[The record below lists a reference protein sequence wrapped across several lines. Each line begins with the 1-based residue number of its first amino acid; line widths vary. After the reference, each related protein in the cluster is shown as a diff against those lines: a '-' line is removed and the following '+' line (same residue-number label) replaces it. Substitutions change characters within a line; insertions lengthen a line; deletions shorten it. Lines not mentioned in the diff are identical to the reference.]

1 MTLRCFSLSFVLFD
15 KAKVNTPGFFFG
27 TVAVCLLVIF
37 TQLPAYGDYLF
48 WWAVG
53 PGLVILAIAA
63 FASSLLLLGP
73 VIAPHWYRAMYH
85 VIAVCC
91 TVDATLYMRSAGE
104 PETLY
109 LPLFVALALHSHGY
123 LTGSNINQRLGTI
136 LMTVVLGSAVYRV
149 LYTPWVPLM
158 FIITMCVVVFA
169 ALLIKSLHVAH
180 LRNATA
186 IKDRADALQS
196 IHNLLMVL
204 ASKEIGE
211 PLENIRVLSAPTS
224 VHSHHDPISE
234 QISRNVSKIEQV
246 LADCKLE
253 SRSVTSLQEV
263 LHSAL
268 EFKYERDVHA
278 DVYGMTSGTV
288 SGYHRMFLV
297 ILLNKIIENSC
308 RTAIGNWVD
317 LLMLKVAIGPSGL
330 VLEDNAGPSG
340 CFSEVFSTYL
350 DPAMQNLFGFQVE
363 VHRMGSGT
371 RYTLVFE
378 R

>member
-1 MTLRCFSLSFVLFD
+1 MTIRCFSMSFVLFD
-15 KAKVNTPGFFFG
+15 KKSVNTPGFFFG

-48 WWAVG
+48 WWAVA
-53 PGLVILAIAA
+53 PGLVILALAA
-63 FASSLLLLGP
+63 FASSLLIMSP
-73 VIAPHWYRAMYH
+73 VIAPHWYRSLYH

-104 PETLY
+104 PETMY

-123 LTGSNINQRLGTI
+123 LTGSSINQRLGTL
-136 LMTVVLGSAVYRV
+136 LMTLVLGSAIYRV

-180 LRNATA
+180 QRNATV
-186 IKDRADALQS
+186 IKDRAEALQS
-196 IHNLLMVL
+196 IHDLLMIL
-204 ASKEIGE
+204 ASKEIDE

-224 VHSHHDPISE
+224 TNMVRDPISE
-234 QISRNVSKIEQV
+234 QISRNVTKIEQV
-246 LADCKLE
+246 LDDCKLE
-253 SRSVTSLQEV
+253 SRSVTSLQDV

-268 EFKYERDVHA
+268 AFKYDMEVHA

-288 SGYHRMFLV
+288 KGYHRMFLV
-297 ILLNKIIENSC
+297 ILLHKIIENSC
-308 RTAIGNWVD
+308 RTAVGNSID
-317 LLMLKVAIGPSGL
+317 LLLLKIMIGPSGL
-330 VLEDNAGPSG
+330 VLEDNAGLSG
-340 CFSEVFSTYL
+340 EFSDVFATYL
-350 DPAMQNLFGFQVE
+350 DPAMQRLFGFSVD
-363 VHRMGSGT
+363 VYRMRSGT

-378 R
+378 